1 MFVEVIKAYQAQYPD
16 PIFFAAGETIE
27 VGDADTEFPEWLW
40 CRGPSGK
47 EGWVHRSFLADS
59 TGLTTGTRDY
69 SARELTVTGGE
80 RGASIESLDGWV
92 RLRLESGEKGW
103 LPESHVRPIAT

>member
-27 VGDADTEFPEWLW
+27 VGDADPEFPEWLW
-40 CRGPSGK
+40 CRAPSGK
-47 EGWVHRSFLADS
+47 KGWVHRSFLADS
-59 TGLTTGTRDY
+59 TGVTTGTRDY

-80 RGASIESLDGWV
+80 RGESIESLDGWV
-92 RLRLESGEKGW
+92 CLRLESGEKGW
-103 LPESHVRPIAT
+103 LPENHVRPIAT